1 MEFIPFKE
9 TTMMLNGET
18 YIVCQ
23 QEHHIL
29 RQRRLEMNLTQAQ
42 VAEHLE
48 MSPNNLNA
56 KLNGRV
62 PFTVPEVVDIRET
75 FMPDATLDYLLSTN

>member
-1 MEFIPFKE
+1 MTQSAGK
-9 TTMMLNGET
+9 
-18 YIVCQ
+18 Y
-23 QEHHIL
+23 
-29 RQRRLEMNLTQAQ
+29 MNLIVEMKRVGTTQAQ

-62 PFTVPEVVDIRET
+62 PFTVQEVVEMRNK
-75 FMPDATLDYLLSTN
+75 FMPDATLDYLLETQKQEITA

>member
-1 MEFIPFKE
+1 MAQGKYMNMIA
-9 TTMMLNGET
+9 
-18 YIVCQ
+18 
-23 QEHHIL
+23 
-29 RQRRLEMNLTQAQ
+29 EMKRVGTTQAQ

-62 PFTVPEVVDIRET
+62 PFSVPEVVDIRET
-75 FMPDATLDYLLSTN
+75 FMPDATLDYLLATVSD

>member
-1 MEFIPFKE
+1 MTQGKYMNMIA
-9 TTMMLNGET
+9 
-18 YIVCQ
+18 
-23 QEHHIL
+23 
-29 RQRRLEMNLTQAQ
+29 EMKRVGTTQAQ

-62 PFTVPEVVDIRET
+62 PFSVPEVVDIRET
-75 FMPDATLDYLLSTN
+75 FMPDATLDYLLATVSD

>member
-1 MEFIPFKE
+1 MTQAAGK
-9 TTMMLNGET
+9 
-18 YIVCQ
+18 Y
-23 QEHHIL
+23 
-29 RQRRLEMNLTQAQ
+29 MNLIAEMKRVGTTQAQ

-75 FMPDATLDYLLSTN
+75 FMPDATLDYLLATN